1 LQQSKGQLLVEKLK
15 VKEMVNRELL
25 SMIVVEVNTKE
36 RVPQQVAQLEE
47 VIQELQQCITDLELR
62 TMPETHQDVR
72 DLREET
78 ACSTFDI

>member
-1 LQQSKGQLLVEKLK
+1 MESKGQLLVEKLK

-25 SMIVVEVNTKE
+25 SMTVVEVNTKE

-78 ACSTFDI
+78 TCSTFDI